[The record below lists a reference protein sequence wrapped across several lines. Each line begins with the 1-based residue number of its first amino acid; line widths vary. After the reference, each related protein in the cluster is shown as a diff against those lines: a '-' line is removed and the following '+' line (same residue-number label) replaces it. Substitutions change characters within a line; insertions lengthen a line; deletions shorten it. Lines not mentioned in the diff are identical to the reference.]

1 MYITR
6 HMEKPVMELNEQY
19 PVLLLTGPRQVG
31 KTTMLEHLIE
41 VEGKGRKKV
50 SLDDLTLRELAKTD
64 PKMFFQLYQPP
75 LLIDEVQYAPELF
88 PYIKIMVDER
98 HQPGDF
104 WLTGSQLF
112 KMMEGVQESLA
123 GRVALLHLSPLSQ
136 SEIMKRPPEPPFSLE
151 LPLLSER
158 QNGRQMLNTP
168 KVFQRIHQGGMPA
181 LVTGT
186 YSNASIFYSSY
197 IDTYMERDVRRLSND
212 IDSLKFLRFL
222 RSVAARTS
230 QQVNYKGIADDA
242 EIDQTTAKNWLHVL
256 EALGIIFLLE
266 PYSNNVLKRT
276 VSTPKLY
283 FYDSGIVCYLTRW
296 SSPETAM
303 EGAMSGALLENY
315 TVAEIIKTYQNAG
328 QEPFLYYY
336 RDKDAR
342 EIDLILERDG
352 KLFPIEIKKMASPP
366 KKLTKVFDLIDP
378 AHSDSFNAFAYIR
391 DDKDVM
397 KLVNNF
403 IKNTTPKGAQQ
414 NDPFWERS
422 EIALDTAL
430 ILYLIHEAP
439 PEEQNFEMLI
449 YMMNFAEVREED
461 DQYRSPLD
469 MLFRVLEEEQP
480 NHVAVKQYKA
490 FKQAAGDICSK

>member
-31 KTTMLEHLIE
+31 KTTMLEHLID

-168 KVFQRIHQGGMPA
+168 EVFQHIHQGGMPA

-366 KKLTKVFDLIDP
+366 KKLTKVFDLID
-378 AHSDSFNAFAYIR
+378 
-391 DDKDVM
+391 K
-397 KLVNNF
+397 
-403 IKNTTPKGAQQ
+403 
-414 NDPFWERS
+414 
-422 EIALDTAL
+422 
-430 ILYLIHEAP
+430 
-439 PEEQNFEMLI
+439 
-449 YMMNFAEVREED
+449 
-461 DQYRSPLD
+461 SPLQRGTGAILCMAD
-469 MLFRVLEEEQP
+469 QLG
-480 NHVAVKQYKA
+480 A
-490 FKQAAGDICSK
+490 FDQNNLIVPISLI

>member
-112 KMMEGVQESLA
+112 KMMKGVQESLA

-168 KVFQRIHQGGMPA
+168 EVFQRIHQGGMPA

-197 IDTYMERDVRRLSND
+197 IDTYMERDVRQLSND

-366 KKLTKVFDLIDP
+366 KKLTKVFDLID
-378 AHSDSFNAFAYIR
+378 
-391 DDKDVM
+391 K
-397 KLVNNF
+397 
-403 IKNTTPKGAQQ
+403 
-414 NDPFWERS
+414 
-422 EIALDTAL
+422 
-430 ILYLIHEAP
+430 
-439 PEEQNFEMLI
+439 
-449 YMMNFAEVREED
+449 
-461 DQYRSPLD
+461 SPLQRGTGAILCMAD
-469 MLFRVLEEEQP
+469 QLG
-480 NHVAVKQYKA
+480 A
-490 FKQAAGDICSK
+490 FDQNNLIVPISLI

>member
-1 MYITR
+1 
-6 HMEKPVMELNEQY
+6 MEKPVMELNEQY

-151 LPLLSER
+151 LSLLSER
-158 QNGRQMLNTP
+158 QNGRQMLNAP
-168 KVFQRIHQGGMPA
+168 EVFQHIHQGGMPA

-366 KKLTKVFDLIDP
+366 KKLTKVFDLID
-378 AHSDSFNAFAYIR
+378 
-391 DDKDVM
+391 K
-397 KLVNNF
+397 
-403 IKNTTPKGAQQ
+403 
-414 NDPFWERS
+414 
-422 EIALDTAL
+422 
-430 ILYLIHEAP
+430 
-439 PEEQNFEMLI
+439 
-449 YMMNFAEVREED
+449 
-461 DQYRSPLD
+461 SPLQRGTGAILCMAD
-469 MLFRVLEEEQP
+469 QLG
-480 NHVAVKQYKA
+480 A
-490 FKQAAGDICSK
+490 FDQNNLIVPISLI

>member
-1 MYITR
+1 VYITR

-112 KMMEGVQESLA
+112 KMMKGVQESLA

-168 KVFQRIHQGGMPA
+168 EVFQRIHQGGMPA

-342 EIDLILERDG
+342 EIDLILEQDG

-366 KKLTKVFDLIDP
+366 KKLTKVFDLID
-378 AHSDSFNAFAYIR
+378 
-391 DDKDVM
+391 K
-397 KLVNNF
+397 
-403 IKNTTPKGAQQ
+403 
-414 NDPFWERS
+414 
-422 EIALDTAL
+422 
-430 ILYLIHEAP
+430 
-439 PEEQNFEMLI
+439 
-449 YMMNFAEVREED
+449 
-461 DQYRSPLD
+461 SPLQRGTGAILCMAD
-469 MLFRVLEEEQP
+469 QLG
-480 NHVAVKQYKA
+480 A
-490 FKQAAGDICSK
+490 FDQNNLIVPISLI

>member
-31 KTTMLEHLIE
+31 KTTMLEYLIE

-168 KVFQRIHQGGMPA
+168 EVFQRIHQGGMPA

-366 KKLTKVFDLIDP
+366 KKLTKVFDLID
-378 AHSDSFNAFAYIR
+378 
-391 DDKDVM
+391 K
-397 KLVNNF
+397 
-403 IKNTTPKGAQQ
+403 
-414 NDPFWERS
+414 
-422 EIALDTAL
+422 
-430 ILYLIHEAP
+430 
-439 PEEQNFEMLI
+439 
-449 YMMNFAEVREED
+449 
-461 DQYRSPLD
+461 SPLQRGTGAILCMAD
-469 MLFRVLEEEQP
+469 QLG
-480 NHVAVKQYKA
+480 A
-490 FKQAAGDICSK
+490 FDQNNLIVPISLI

>member
-112 KMMEGVQESLA
+112 KMMKGVQESLA

-168 KVFQRIHQGGMPA
+168 EVFQRIHQGGMPA

-366 KKLTKVFDLIDP
+366 KKLTKVFDLID
-378 AHSDSFNAFAYIR
+378 
-391 DDKDVM
+391 K
-397 KLVNNF
+397 
-403 IKNTTPKGAQQ
+403 
-414 NDPFWERS
+414 
-422 EIALDTAL
+422 
-430 ILYLIHEAP
+430 
-439 PEEQNFEMLI
+439 
-449 YMMNFAEVREED
+449 
-461 DQYRSPLD
+461 SPLQRGTGAILCMAD
-469 MLFRVLEEEQP
+469 PWGAFDP
-480 NHVAVKQYKA
+480 NNLIVPLSL
-490 FKQAAGDICSK
+490 I

>member
-98 HQPGDF
+98 HHPGDF

-168 KVFQRIHQGGMPA
+168 EVFQRIHQGGMPA

-366 KKLTKVFDLIDP
+366 KKLTKVFDLID
-378 AHSDSFNAFAYIR
+378 
-391 DDKDVM
+391 K
-397 KLVNNF
+397 
-403 IKNTTPKGAQQ
+403 
-414 NDPFWERS
+414 
-422 EIALDTAL
+422 
-430 ILYLIHEAP
+430 
-439 PEEQNFEMLI
+439 
-449 YMMNFAEVREED
+449 
-461 DQYRSPLD
+461 SPLQRGTGAILCMAD
-469 MLFRVLEEEQP
+469 QLG
-480 NHVAVKQYKA
+480 A
-490 FKQAAGDICSK
+490 FDQNNLIVPISLI

>member
-168 KVFQRIHQGGMPA
+168 EVFQRIHQGGMPA

-197 IDTYMERDVRRLSND
+197 IDTYMERDVRRLSHD

-366 KKLTKVFDLIDP
+366 KKLTKVFDLID
-378 AHSDSFNAFAYIR
+378 
-391 DDKDVM
+391 K
-397 KLVNNF
+397 
-403 IKNTTPKGAQQ
+403 
-414 NDPFWERS
+414 
-422 EIALDTAL
+422 
-430 ILYLIHEAP
+430 
-439 PEEQNFEMLI
+439 
-449 YMMNFAEVREED
+449 
-461 DQYRSPLD
+461 SPLQRGTGAILCMAD
-469 MLFRVLEEEQP
+469 QLG
-480 NHVAVKQYKA
+480 A
-490 FKQAAGDICSK
+490 FDQNNLIVPISLI

>member
-104 WLTGSQLF
+104 WLTCSQLF

-168 KVFQRIHQGGMPA
+168 EVFQRIHQGGMPA

-230 QQVNYKGIADDA
+230 QQVNYKSIADDA

-366 KKLTKVFDLIDP
+366 KKLTKVFDLID
-378 AHSDSFNAFAYIR
+378 
-391 DDKDVM
+391 K
-397 KLVNNF
+397 
-403 IKNTTPKGAQQ
+403 
-414 NDPFWERS
+414 
-422 EIALDTAL
+422 
-430 ILYLIHEAP
+430 
-439 PEEQNFEMLI
+439 
-449 YMMNFAEVREED
+449 
-461 DQYRSPLD
+461 SPLQRGTGAILCMAD
-469 MLFRVLEEEQP
+469 QLG
-480 NHVAVKQYKA
+480 A
-490 FKQAAGDICSK
+490 FDQNNLIVPISLI

>member
-19 PVLLLTGPRQVG
+19 PVLLLIGPRQVG

-168 KVFQRIHQGGMPA
+168 EVFQRIHQGGMPA

-366 KKLTKVFDLIDP
+366 KKLTKVFDLID
-378 AHSDSFNAFAYIR
+378 
-391 DDKDVM
+391 K
-397 KLVNNF
+397 
-403 IKNTTPKGAQQ
+403 
-414 NDPFWERS
+414 
-422 EIALDTAL
+422 
-430 ILYLIHEAP
+430 
-439 PEEQNFEMLI
+439 
-449 YMMNFAEVREED
+449 
-461 DQYRSPLD
+461 SPLQRGTGAILCMAD
-469 MLFRVLEEEQP
+469 QLG
-480 NHVAVKQYKA
+480 A
-490 FKQAAGDICSK
+490 FDQNNLIVPISLI

>member
-41 VEGKGRKKV
+41 VDGKGRKKV

-168 KVFQRIHQGGMPA
+168 EVFQHIHQGGMPA

-342 EIDLILERDG
+342 EIDLILEQDG

-366 KKLTKVFDLIDP
+366 KKLTKVFDLID
-378 AHSDSFNAFAYIR
+378 
-391 DDKDVM
+391 K
-397 KLVNNF
+397 
-403 IKNTTPKGAQQ
+403 
-414 NDPFWERS
+414 
-422 EIALDTAL
+422 
-430 ILYLIHEAP
+430 
-439 PEEQNFEMLI
+439 
-449 YMMNFAEVREED
+449 
-461 DQYRSPLD
+461 SPLQRGTGAILCMAD
-469 MLFRVLEEEQP
+469 QLG
-480 NHVAVKQYKA
+480 A
-490 FKQAAGDICSK
+490 FDQNNLIVPISLI

>member
-41 VEGKGRKKV
+41 VEGKGRKKA

-168 KVFQRIHQGGMPA
+168 EVFQHIHQGGMPA

-342 EIDLILERDG
+342 EIDLILEQDG
-352 KLFPIEIKKMASPP
+352 KLFPTEIKKMASPP
-366 KKLTKVFDLIDP
+366 KKLTKVFDLID
-378 AHSDSFNAFAYIR
+378 
-391 DDKDVM
+391 K
-397 KLVNNF
+397 
-403 IKNTTPKGAQQ
+403 
-414 NDPFWERS
+414 
-422 EIALDTAL
+422 
-430 ILYLIHEAP
+430 
-439 PEEQNFEMLI
+439 
-449 YMMNFAEVREED
+449 
-461 DQYRSPLD
+461 SPLQRGTGAILCMAD
-469 MLFRVLEEEQP
+469 QLG
-480 NHVAVKQYKA
+480 A
-490 FKQAAGDICSK
+490 FDQNNLIVPISLI

>member
-98 HQPGDF
+98 HQPGVF

-168 KVFQRIHQGGMPA
+168 EVFQHIHQGGMPA

-366 KKLTKVFDLIDP
+366 KKLTKVFDLID
-378 AHSDSFNAFAYIR
+378 
-391 DDKDVM
+391 K
-397 KLVNNF
+397 
-403 IKNTTPKGAQQ
+403 
-414 NDPFWERS
+414 
-422 EIALDTAL
+422 
-430 ILYLIHEAP
+430 
-439 PEEQNFEMLI
+439 
-449 YMMNFAEVREED
+449 
-461 DQYRSPLD
+461 SPLQRGTGAILCMAD
-469 MLFRVLEEEQP
+469 QLG
-480 NHVAVKQYKA
+480 A
-490 FKQAAGDICSK
+490 FDQNNLIVPISLI

>member
-136 SEIMKRPPEPPFSLE
+136 SEIMKRPPEPPYSLE

-168 KVFQRIHQGGMPA
+168 EVFQHIHQGGMPA

-197 IDTYMERDVRRLSND
+197 IDTYKERDVRRLSND

-366 KKLTKVFDLIDP
+366 KKLTKVFDLID
-378 AHSDSFNAFAYIR
+378 
-391 DDKDVM
+391 K
-397 KLVNNF
+397 
-403 IKNTTPKGAQQ
+403 
-414 NDPFWERS
+414 
-422 EIALDTAL
+422 
-430 ILYLIHEAP
+430 
-439 PEEQNFEMLI
+439 
-449 YMMNFAEVREED
+449 
-461 DQYRSPLD
+461 SPLQRGTGAILCMAD
-469 MLFRVLEEEQP
+469 QLG
-480 NHVAVKQYKA
+480 A
-490 FKQAAGDICSK
+490 FDQNNLIVPISLI

>member
-136 SEIMKRPPEPPFSLE
+136 SEIMKRPPEPPFSPE

-168 KVFQRIHQGGMPA
+168 EVFQHIHQGGMPA

-342 EIDLILERDG
+342 EIDLILEQDG

-366 KKLTKVFDLIDP
+366 KKLTKVFDLID
-378 AHSDSFNAFAYIR
+378 
-391 DDKDVM
+391 K
-397 KLVNNF
+397 
-403 IKNTTPKGAQQ
+403 
-414 NDPFWERS
+414 
-422 EIALDTAL
+422 
-430 ILYLIHEAP
+430 
-439 PEEQNFEMLI
+439 
-449 YMMNFAEVREED
+449 
-461 DQYRSPLD
+461 SPLQRGTGAILCMAD
-469 MLFRVLEEEQP
+469 QLG
-480 NHVAVKQYKA
+480 A
-490 FKQAAGDICSK
+490 FDQNNLIVPISLI

>member
-168 KVFQRIHQGGMPA
+168 EVFQHIHQGGMPA

-366 KKLTKVFDLIDP
+366 KKLTKVFDLID
-378 AHSDSFNAFAYIR
+378 
-391 DDKDVM
+391 K
-397 KLVNNF
+397 
-403 IKNTTPKGAQQ
+403 
-414 NDPFWERS
+414 
-422 EIALDTAL
+422 
-430 ILYLIHEAP
+430 
-439 PEEQNFEMLI
+439 
-449 YMMNFAEVREED
+449 
-461 DQYRSPLD
+461 SPLQRGTGAILCMTD
-469 MLFRVLEEEQP
+469 QLG
-480 NHVAVKQYKA
+480 A
-490 FKQAAGDICSK
+490 FDQNNLIVPISLI

>member
-136 SEIMKRPPEPPFSLE
+136 SEIMKRPPEPQFSLE

-168 KVFQRIHQGGMPA
+168 EVFQRIHQGGMPA

-366 KKLTKVFDLIDP
+366 KKLTKVFDLID
-378 AHSDSFNAFAYIR
+378 
-391 DDKDVM
+391 K
-397 KLVNNF
+397 
-403 IKNTTPKGAQQ
+403 
-414 NDPFWERS
+414 
-422 EIALDTAL
+422 
-430 ILYLIHEAP
+430 
-439 PEEQNFEMLI
+439 
-449 YMMNFAEVREED
+449 
-461 DQYRSPLD
+461 SPLQRGTGAILCMAD
-469 MLFRVLEEEQP
+469 QLG
-480 NHVAVKQYKA
+480 A
-490 FKQAAGDICSK
+490 FDQNNLIVPISLI

>member
-168 KVFQRIHQGGMPA
+168 EVFQRIHQGGMPA

-336 RDKDAR
+336 RDMDAR

-366 KKLTKVFDLIDP
+366 KKLTKVFDLID
-378 AHSDSFNAFAYIR
+378 
-391 DDKDVM
+391 K
-397 KLVNNF
+397 
-403 IKNTTPKGAQQ
+403 
-414 NDPFWERS
+414 
-422 EIALDTAL
+422 
-430 ILYLIHEAP
+430 
-439 PEEQNFEMLI
+439 
-449 YMMNFAEVREED
+449 
-461 DQYRSPLD
+461 SPLQRGTGAILCMAD
-469 MLFRVLEEEQP
+469 QLG
-480 NHVAVKQYKA
+480 A
-490 FKQAAGDICSK
+490 FDQNNLIVPISLI

>member
-168 KVFQRIHQGGMPA
+168 EVFQRIHQGGMPA

-242 EIDQTTAKNWLHVL
+242 EIDQTIAKNWLHVL

-366 KKLTKVFDLIDP
+366 KKLTKVFDLID
-378 AHSDSFNAFAYIR
+378 
-391 DDKDVM
+391 K
-397 KLVNNF
+397 
-403 IKNTTPKGAQQ
+403 
-414 NDPFWERS
+414 
-422 EIALDTAL
+422 
-430 ILYLIHEAP
+430 
-439 PEEQNFEMLI
+439 
-449 YMMNFAEVREED
+449 
-461 DQYRSPLD
+461 SPLQRGTGAILCMAD
-469 MLFRVLEEEQP
+469 QLG
-480 NHVAVKQYKA
+480 A
-490 FKQAAGDICSK
+490 FDQNNLIVPISLI

>member
-168 KVFQRIHQGGMPA
+168 EVFQRIHQGGMPA

-303 EGAMSGALLENY
+303 EGAMSDALLENY

-366 KKLTKVFDLIDP
+366 KKLTKVFDLID
-378 AHSDSFNAFAYIR
+378 
-391 DDKDVM
+391 K
-397 KLVNNF
+397 
-403 IKNTTPKGAQQ
+403 
-414 NDPFWERS
+414 
-422 EIALDTAL
+422 
-430 ILYLIHEAP
+430 
-439 PEEQNFEMLI
+439 
-449 YMMNFAEVREED
+449 
-461 DQYRSPLD
+461 SPLQRGTGAILCMAD
-469 MLFRVLEEEQP
+469 QLG
-480 NHVAVKQYKA
+480 A
-490 FKQAAGDICSK
+490 FDQNNLIVPISLI

>member
-168 KVFQRIHQGGMPA
+168 EVFQRIHQGGMPA

-266 PYSNNVLKRT
+266 AYSNNVLKRT

-366 KKLTKVFDLIDP
+366 KKLTKVFDLID
-378 AHSDSFNAFAYIR
+378 
-391 DDKDVM
+391 K
-397 KLVNNF
+397 
-403 IKNTTPKGAQQ
+403 
-414 NDPFWERS
+414 
-422 EIALDTAL
+422 
-430 ILYLIHEAP
+430 
-439 PEEQNFEMLI
+439 
-449 YMMNFAEVREED
+449 
-461 DQYRSPLD
+461 SPLQRGTGAILCMAD
-469 MLFRVLEEEQP
+469 QLG
-480 NHVAVKQYKA
+480 A
-490 FKQAAGDICSK
+490 FDQNNLIVPISLI

>member
-151 LPLLSER
+151 LSLLSER

-168 KVFQRIHQGGMPA
+168 EVFQHIHQGGMPA

-186 YSNASIFYSSY
+186 YSNAPIFYSSY

-230 QQVNYKGIADDA
+230 QQVNYKGITDDA

-366 KKLTKVFDLIDP
+366 KKLTKVFDLID
-378 AHSDSFNAFAYIR
+378 
-391 DDKDVM
+391 K
-397 KLVNNF
+397 
-403 IKNTTPKGAQQ
+403 
-414 NDPFWERS
+414 
-422 EIALDTAL
+422 
-430 ILYLIHEAP
+430 
-439 PEEQNFEMLI
+439 
-449 YMMNFAEVREED
+449 
-461 DQYRSPLD
+461 SPLQRGTGAILCMAD
-469 MLFRVLEEEQP
+469 QLG
-480 NHVAVKQYKA
+480 A
-490 FKQAAGDICSK
+490 FDQNNLIVPISLI

>member
-168 KVFQRIHQGGMPA
+168 EVFQRIHQGGMPA
-181 LVTGT
+181 LVTGA

-366 KKLTKVFDLIDP
+366 KKLTKVFDLID
-378 AHSDSFNAFAYIR
+378 
-391 DDKDVM
+391 K
-397 KLVNNF
+397 
-403 IKNTTPKGAQQ
+403 
-414 NDPFWERS
+414 
-422 EIALDTAL
+422 
-430 ILYLIHEAP
+430 
-439 PEEQNFEMLI
+439 
-449 YMMNFAEVREED
+449 
-461 DQYRSPLD
+461 SPLQRGTGAILCMAD
-469 MLFRVLEEEQP
+469 QLG
-480 NHVAVKQYKA
+480 A
-490 FKQAAGDICSK
+490 FDQNNLIVPISLI

>member
-168 KVFQRIHQGGMPA
+168 EVFQRIHQGGMPA
-181 LVTGT
+181 LVTGI

-256 EALGIIFLLE
+256 EALGNIFLLE
-266 PYSNNVLKRT
+266 PYFNNVLKRT

-366 KKLTKVFDLIDP
+366 KKLTKVFDLID
-378 AHSDSFNAFAYIR
+378 
-391 DDKDVM
+391 K
-397 KLVNNF
+397 
-403 IKNTTPKGAQQ
+403 
-414 NDPFWERS
+414 
-422 EIALDTAL
+422 
-430 ILYLIHEAP
+430 
-439 PEEQNFEMLI
+439 
-449 YMMNFAEVREED
+449 
-461 DQYRSPLD
+461 SPLQRGTGAILCMAD
-469 MLFRVLEEEQP
+469 QLG
-480 NHVAVKQYKA
+480 A
-490 FKQAAGDICSK
+490 FDQNNLIVPISLI

>member
-168 KVFQRIHQGGMPA
+168 EVFQRIHQGGMPA

-186 YSNASIFYSSY
+186 YSNAFIFYSSY

-366 KKLTKVFDLIDP
+366 KKLTKVFDLID
-378 AHSDSFNAFAYIR
+378 
-391 DDKDVM
+391 K
-397 KLVNNF
+397 
-403 IKNTTPKGAQQ
+403 
-414 NDPFWERS
+414 
-422 EIALDTAL
+422 
-430 ILYLIHEAP
+430 
-439 PEEQNFEMLI
+439 
-449 YMMNFAEVREED
+449 
-461 DQYRSPLD
+461 SPLQRGTGAILCMAD
-469 MLFRVLEEEQP
+469 QLG
-480 NHVAVKQYKA
+480 A
-490 FKQAAGDICSK
+490 FDQNNLIVPISLI

>member
-136 SEIMKRPPEPPFSLE
+136 SEIMKRPPEPPFSPE

-168 KVFQRIHQGGMPA
+168 EVFQRIHQGGMPA

-315 TVAEIIKTYQNAG
+315 TVVEIIKTYQNAG

-366 KKLTKVFDLIDP
+366 KKLTKVFDLID
-378 AHSDSFNAFAYIR
+378 
-391 DDKDVM
+391 K
-397 KLVNNF
+397 
-403 IKNTTPKGAQQ
+403 
-414 NDPFWERS
+414 
-422 EIALDTAL
+422 
-430 ILYLIHEAP
+430 
-439 PEEQNFEMLI
+439 
-449 YMMNFAEVREED
+449 
-461 DQYRSPLD
+461 SPLQRGTGAILCMAD
-469 MLFRVLEEEQP
+469 QLG
-480 NHVAVKQYKA
+480 A
-490 FKQAAGDICSK
+490 FDQNNLIVPISLI

>member
-19 PVLLLTGPRQVG
+19 PVLLLTGQRQVG

-168 KVFQRIHQGGMPA
+168 EVFQRIHQGGMPA

-366 KKLTKVFDLIDP
+366 KKLTKVFDLID
-378 AHSDSFNAFAYIR
+378 
-391 DDKDVM
+391 K
-397 KLVNNF
+397 
-403 IKNTTPKGAQQ
+403 
-414 NDPFWERS
+414 
-422 EIALDTAL
+422 
-430 ILYLIHEAP
+430 
-439 PEEQNFEMLI
+439 
-449 YMMNFAEVREED
+449 
-461 DQYRSPLD
+461 SPLQRGTGAILCMAD
-469 MLFRVLEEEQP
+469 QLG
-480 NHVAVKQYKA
+480 A
-490 FKQAAGDICSK
+490 FDQNNLIVPISLI

>member
-168 KVFQRIHQGGMPA
+168 EVFQRIHQGGMPA

-336 RDKDAR
+336 QDKDAR

-366 KKLTKVFDLIDP
+366 KKLTKVFDLID
-378 AHSDSFNAFAYIR
+378 
-391 DDKDVM
+391 K
-397 KLVNNF
+397 
-403 IKNTTPKGAQQ
+403 
-414 NDPFWERS
+414 
-422 EIALDTAL
+422 
-430 ILYLIHEAP
+430 
-439 PEEQNFEMLI
+439 
-449 YMMNFAEVREED
+449 
-461 DQYRSPLD
+461 SPLQRGTGAILCMAD
-469 MLFRVLEEEQP
+469 QLG
-480 NHVAVKQYKA
+480 A
-490 FKQAAGDICSK
+490 FDQNNLIVPISLI

>member
-168 KVFQRIHQGGMPA
+168 EVFQRIHQGGMPA

-212 IDSLKFLRFL
+212 IDSLKFLLFL

-366 KKLTKVFDLIDP
+366 KKLTKVFDLID
-378 AHSDSFNAFAYIR
+378 
-391 DDKDVM
+391 K
-397 KLVNNF
+397 
-403 IKNTTPKGAQQ
+403 
-414 NDPFWERS
+414 
-422 EIALDTAL
+422 
-430 ILYLIHEAP
+430 
-439 PEEQNFEMLI
+439 
-449 YMMNFAEVREED
+449 
-461 DQYRSPLD
+461 SPLQRGTGAILCMAD
-469 MLFRVLEEEQP
+469 QLG
-480 NHVAVKQYKA
+480 A
-490 FKQAAGDICSK
+490 FDQNNLIVPISLI

>member
-168 KVFQRIHQGGMPA
+168 EVFQRIHQGGMPA

-242 EIDQTTAKNWLHVL
+242 EIDHTTAKNWLHVL

-366 KKLTKVFDLIDP
+366 KKLTKVFDLID
-378 AHSDSFNAFAYIR
+378 
-391 DDKDVM
+391 K
-397 KLVNNF
+397 
-403 IKNTTPKGAQQ
+403 
-414 NDPFWERS
+414 
-422 EIALDTAL
+422 
-430 ILYLIHEAP
+430 
-439 PEEQNFEMLI
+439 
-449 YMMNFAEVREED
+449 
-461 DQYRSPLD
+461 SPLQRGTGAILCMAD
-469 MLFRVLEEEQP
+469 QLG
-480 NHVAVKQYKA
+480 A
-490 FKQAAGDICSK
+490 FDQNNLIVPISLI